1 MEVLEKIENFSRYR
15 TNLALLCSLFVLP
28 PDLKKAKISQK
39 SEEKSKTIL
48 PDSKDDPLVD

>member
-1 MEVLEKIENFSRYR
+1 MVEYLRAPGCCPI
-15 TNLALLCSLFVLP
+15 LVLP